1 MTSVGVKGRLPGPR
15 RRLAVP
21 IAFLAVLAG
30 LGLVNPIAAHA
41 DPLIYPGME
50 IIQRPPGKESLSC
63 TLGFVDP
70 VARVGVTAGHCGGNG
85 PVFTNDGVRIGQ
97 LAVAQSNIKPEGPL
111 SRDDYRIDYEGIAFD
126 EGVPINNVLPN
137 GLRLGVD
144 PAVVPRDGLAVCRV
158 GITTGEACGA
168 IAGFGNGWFLVDG
181 LPADHGDSGSAVYT
195 VTSPGNAA
203 IVGIVSA
210 RFTANQT
217 RRESTVALSWPTVQQ
232 QIRADIAAAQ
242 RPEVASPVAINPQ
255 APPPVAVNPQA
266 PPMVLPP
273 APADDRPSGPA
284 RMVVP

>member
-1 MTSVGVKGRLPGPR
+1 MGTADGVCRGRRRPIRDRPCQPDCRTCRSTDLPGYGDHPAAARQRIAELHARFRGSRRTRWSHRGPLRRQRAGVHQR
-15 RRLAVP
+15 RRP
-21 IAFLAVLAG
+21 
-30 LGLVNPIAAHA
+30 
-41 DPLIYPGME
+41 Y
-50 IIQRPPGKESLSC
+50 R
-63 TLGFVDP
+63 T
-70 VARVGVTAGHCGGNG
+70 ARGG
-85 PVFTNDGVRIGQ
+85 PV
-97 LAVAQSNIKPEGPL
+97 NIKPEGPL
-111 SRDDYRIDYEGIAFD
+111 ARDDYRIDYEGIAFD
-126 EGVPINNVLPN
+126 DGVPINNVLPN

-144 PAVVPRDGLAVCRV
+144 PAVVPRDGLPVCRV

-181 LPADHGDSGSAVYT
+181 VPAEHGDSGSAVYT

-232 QIRADIAAAQ
+232 QIRNDIAASR
-242 RPEVASPVAINPQ
+242 RPEIASPVASNPQ
-255 APPPVAVNPQA
+255 PPPPAINPQA

-273 APADDRPSGPA
+273 APSDDRPSGPA

>member
-1 MTSVGVKGRLPGPR
+1 M
-15 RRLAVP
+15 P
-21 IAFLAVLAG
+21 IAFLAGLTG

-50 IIQRPPGKESLSC
+50 IIQRPPGKEPLRC

-70 VARVGVTAGHCGGNG
+70 AARVGVTAGHCGGNG
-85 PVFTNDGVRIGQ
+85 PVFTSDGVRIGQ

-111 SRDDYRIDYEGIAFD
+111 SPDDYRIDYEGIAFD
-126 EGVPINNVLPN
+126 EGVPINDVLPN
-137 GLRLGVD
+137 GLRLGID
-144 PAVVPRDGLAVCRV
+144 RAVVPRDGLAVCRV

-168 IAGFGNGWFLVDG
+168 IAGFGNGWFLVNG
-181 LPADHGDSGSAVYT
+181 LPAEHGDSGSAVYT

-284 RMVVP
+284 RTVVP

>member
-1 MTSVGVKGRLPGPR
+1 MTGVGENGRRTDPR
-15 RRLAVP
+15 GRLAVWV
-21 IAFLAVLAG
+21 AALAVLSGFG
-30 LGLVNPIAAHA
+30 LANPAAAHA

-70 VARVGVTAGHCGGNG
+70 TARVGVTAGHCGGNG

-111 SRDDYRIDYEGIAFD
+111 ARDDYRIDYEGIAFD

-144 PAVVPRDGLAVCRV
+144 PAVVPRDGLAVCRI
-158 GITTGEACGA
+158 GITTGEACGT

-217 RRESTVALSWPTVQQ
+217 HRESTVALSWPTVQQ
-232 QIRADIAAAQ
+232 QIRDDIAATAR
-242 RPEVASPVAINPQ
+242 RPEAASPVAI
-255 APPPVAVNPQA
+255 NPQA

-273 APADDRPSGPA
+273 APPDDRPSGPA

>member
-1 MTSVGVKGRLPGPR
+1 MTGVGENGRRTDPWGR
-15 RRLAVP
+15 WTVWVSA
-21 IAFLAVLAG
+21 LAVLSG
-30 LGLVNPIAAHA
+30 LGLANPAAAHA

-70 VARVGVTAGHCGGNG
+70 TARVGVTAGHCGGNG

-111 SRDDYRIDYEGIAFD
+111 ARDDYRIDYEGIAFD

-144 PAVVPRDGLAVCRV
+144 PAVVPRDGLAVCRI

-232 QIRADIAAAQ
+232 QIRDDIAAAAR
-242 RPEVASPVAINPQ
+242 RPEAASPAAI
-255 APPPVAVNPQA
+255 NPQA

-273 APADDRPSGPA
+273 APSDDRPSGPA

>member
-1 MTSVGVKGRLPGPR
+1 MTSVGENGRRTDPWGR
-15 RRLAVP
+15 WTVWVA
-21 IAFLAVLAG
+21 ALAVLGG
-30 LGLVNPIAAHA
+30 LGFTNPAAAHA

-70 VARVGVTAGHCGGNG
+70 TARVGVTAGHCGGNG

-111 SRDDYRIDYEGIAFD
+111 ARDDYRIDYEGIAFD

-144 PAVVPRDGLAVCRV
+144 PAVVPRDGLAVCRI

-168 IAGFGNGWFLVDG
+168 ISGFGNGWFLVDG

-232 QIRADIAAAQ
+232 QIREDIAAAA
-242 RPEVASPVAINPQ
+242 RPPESASPVAINPQ
-255 APPPVAVNPQA
+255 APP
-266 PPMVLPP
+266 MVLPP
-273 APADDRPSGPA
+273 VPSDDRPSGPA
-284 RMVVP
+284 RMVAP

>member
-1 MTSVGVKGRLPGPR
+1 MTSVGDKGRRTGPWG
-15 RRLAVP
+15 RLTAYAAAV
-21 IAFLAVLAG
+21 AALSGVALA
-30 LGLVNPIAAHA
+30 NPIAALA

-70 VARVGVTAGHCGGNG
+70 AARVGVTAGHCGGNG
-85 PVFTNDGVRIGQ
+85 PVFTSDGVRIGQ

-111 SRDDYRIDYEGIAFD
+111 ARDDYRIDYEGIAFD
-126 EGVPINNVLPN
+126 DGVPINNVLPN

-144 PAVVPRDGLAVCRV
+144 PAVVPRDGLPVCRV

-181 LPADHGDSGSAVYT
+181 VPAEHGDSGSAVYT

-232 QIRADIAAAQ
+232 QIRNDIAASR
-242 RPEVASPVAINPQ
+242 RPEIASPVASNPQ
-255 APPPVAVNPQA
+255 APPPPAINPQA

-273 APADDRPSGPA
+273 APSDDRPSGPA

>member
-1 MTSVGVKGRLPGPR
+1 MTSVGENGRRTDPWGRLTVWV
-15 RRLAVP
+15 AV
-21 IAFLAVLAG
+21 LAVLGG
-30 LGLVNPIAAHA
+30 LGFANPAAAHA

-50 IIQRPPGKESLSC
+50 IIQRPPGRESLSC

-70 VARVGVTAGHCGGNG
+70 SARVGVTAGHCGGNG

-144 PAVVPRDGLAVCRV
+144 PAVVPRDGLAVCRI

-232 QIRADIAAAQ
+232 QIRDDVAAAAR
-242 RPEVASPVAINPQ
+242 RPEAASPVAI
-255 APPPVAVNPQA
+255 NPQA

-273 APADDRPSGPA
+273 APSDDRPSGPA

>member
-1 MTSVGVKGRLPGPR
+1 MTTVGDNARRTRRWRRVTAQVAALALPVG
-15 RRLAVP
+15 L
-21 IAFLAVLAG
+21 LTG

-50 IIQRPPGKESLSC
+50 IIQRPPGRESLSC

-70 VARVGVTAGHCGGNG
+70 AARVGVTAGHCGGNG
-85 PVFTNDGVRIGQ
+85 PVFTSDGVRIGQ

-111 SRDDYRIDYEGIAFD
+111 ARDDYRIDYEGIAFD

-144 PAVVPRDGLAVCRV
+144 PTIVPRDGLPVCRI
-158 GITTGEACGA
+158 GITTGEACGS
-168 IAGFGNGWFLVDG
+168 IDGIGNGWFLVSG
-181 LPADHGDSGSAVYT
+181 LPVDHGDSGSAVYT

-232 QIRADIAAAQ
+232 QIRDDIAAT
-242 RPEVASPVAINPQ
+242 RRPPEVASPVAINPA
-255 APPPVAVNPQA
+255 APS
-266 PPMVLPP
+266 MVLPP
-273 APADDRPSGPA
+273 APSDDRPSGPA

>member
-1 MTSVGVKGRLPGPR
+1 MYAAAVTALIGIG
-15 RRLAVP
+15 LA
-21 IAFLAVLAG
+21 
-30 LGLVNPIAAHA
+30 NPVAAHA

-70 VARVGVTAGHCGGNG
+70 AARVGVTAGHCGGNG
-85 PVFTNDGVRIGQ
+85 PVFTNDGLRIGQ
-97 LAVAQSNIKPEGPL
+97 LAVAQSNIQPEGPL

-126 EGVPINNVLPN
+126 DGVPINNVLPN

-144 PAVVPRDGLAVCRV
+144 PAVVPRDGLPVCRV

-217 RRESTVALSWPTVQQ
+217 HRESTVALSWPTVQQ
-232 QIRADIAAAQ
+232 QIRDDIAASR
-242 RPEVASPVAINPQ
+242 RPGEGSVASPVAINPQ
-255 APPPVAVNPQA
+255 APPPVAINPQA
-266 PPMVLPP
+266 PSMVLPP
-273 APADDRPSGPA
+273 APSDDRPSGPA
-284 RMVVP
+284 RIVVP